1 MFIFFSSNI
10 RMSGKNIN
18 FHEKEISKSNFYRNI
33 KLFNID
39 DIDIDINTWLI
50 SKKEP
55 YDTKSLFKYFIGYSD
70 NNNIKTLCIKL
81 LQMMGML
88 SVLIVIRQC
97 L

>member
-1 MFIFFSSNI
+1 
-10 RMSGKNIN
+10 MSEKNIN

-39 DIDIDINTWLI
+39 YIDIDINTLLI

-70 NNNIKTLCIKL
+70 NNNIKPLCIKL
-81 LQMMGML
+81 PQMMGML
-88 SVLIVIRQC
+88 SILIVIRQC

>member
-1 MFIFFSSNI
+1 
-10 RMSGKNIN
+10 MSGKNIN

-39 DIDIDINTWLI
+39 DIDIDINTLLI

-55 YDTKSLFKYFIGYSD
+55 YDTKSLFKYFTGYSD

>member
-1 MFIFFSSNI
+1 
-10 RMSGKNIN
+10 MSGKNIN

-39 DIDIDINTWLI
+39 DIDIDINTLLI

-70 NNNIKTLCIKL
+70 HNNIKTLCIKL

>member
-1 MFIFFSSNI
+1 
-10 RMSGKNIN
+10 MSEKNIN

-39 DIDIDINTWLI
+39 YIDIDINTLLI

-55 YDTKSLFKYFIGYSD
+55 YGTKSLFKYFIGYSD
-70 NNNIKTLCIKL
+70 NNNIKPLCIKL
-81 LQMMGML
+81 PQMMGML
-88 SVLIVIRQC
+88 SILIVIRQC

>member
-1 MFIFFSSNI
+1 
-10 RMSGKNIN
+10 MSGKNIN
-18 FHEKEISKSNFYRNI
+18 FHEKEVSKSNFYRNI

-39 DIDIDINTWLI
+39 DIDIDINTLLI

-70 NNNIKTLCIKL
+70 DNNIKTCIKL